1 MSIGHLITVTS
12 LGPNP
17 TLFLNKKTL
26 FPCWQDISRHEG
38 AGAEGNG
45 AVGGGVQTL
54 TRLVMLNWGLDGGD
68 GGLDKDAKGVERG
81 RCDHASY
88 ATLTSHPSSTASIH
102 ANAVIM
108 QIERWPLHSKQKK
121 FGQDKVT
128 KRKLIEVLLD
138 WQAGFTM
145 TALRRL
151 SHASCASGG
160 PPKQRRFKKWQV
172 SACNVLQHLQKTNSQ
187 ITGPGPIKVGVPN
200 Y

>member
-45 AVGGGVQTL
+45 AVGGSVQTL

-68 GGLDKDAKGVERG
+68 GGLDKDAKEVERG
-81 RCDHASY
+81 RY

-102 ANAVIM
+102 ANAIIVRIHLCNMFNGLSTTLFSSYLPVIKM
-108 QIERWPLHSKQKK
+108 SEHYGSCSGHPYEESDLNKQKK

-128 KRKLIEVLLD
+128 KCKLIEVLLD

-145 TALRRL
+145 TAPRRL

-160 PPKQRRFKKWQV
+160 PP
-172 SACNVLQHLQKTNSQ
+172 SA
-187 ITGPGPIKVGVPN
+187 P
-200 Y
+200 